1 MRDDSPTWVDLK
13 VKLEGDLLMHFEFRG
28 YRSDSDMTVQVN
40 HISDTLISVLQA
52 TPFIPTFV
60 VTIFQGWRVVTC
72 SWEVGGRIY
81 AISEGGIVVS
91 LDYPLCHVELRL
103 VSISSKDAFG
113 MDADR
118 IEFRFWSAADR
129 LDVACS
135 SCSVPPSWLVVS
147 RVSGPT
153 LIQNAN
159 WCRKKFARIESPDPA
174 LQLAQLA
181 SVHAHWTAAIN
192 AESESDTGP
201 RISAVA
207 VESHPDNMHLISES
221 PLFRKDK
228 VIVSMDALALQAHDP
243 ETEQQSAVLPPIT
256 GGPAVQPASEM
267 TNTLK
272 ASTPCRW
279 SVGSSSWSAICV
291 HHRTWYG
298 SSCRF
303 VDVSRRNLGTSSAY
317 LGAEERGSDG
327 LLGHDTCWV
336 HSAGWVNAEWGRS
349 SECSL
354 WLLGHCGGD
363 WWIIGWI
370 SWGFYLGG
378 ACVIWTTALISND
391 DHPLIKVQ

>member
-159 WCRKKFARIESPDPA
+159 WCRKKFARIESPGKSRPSSSA
-174 LQLAQLA
+174 G
-181 SVHAHWTAAIN
+181 SVGVSSRSLDCSDQCRERVRHWT
-192 AESESDTGP
+192 THFCCGCG
-201 RISAVA
+201 
-207 VESHPDNMHLISES
+207 
-221 PLFRKDK
+221 K
-228 VIVSMDALALQAHDP
+228 
-243 ETEQQSAVLPPIT
+243 PP
-256 GGPAVQPASEM
+256 
-267 TNTLK
+267 
-272 ASTPCRW
+272 
-279 SVGSSSWSAICV
+279 
-291 HHRTWYG
+291 
-298 SSCRF
+298 
-303 VDVSRRNLGTSSAY
+303 
-317 LGAEERGSDG
+317 
-327 LLGHDTCWV
+327 
-336 HSAGWVNAEWGRS
+336 
-349 SECSL
+349 
-354 WLLGHCGGD
+354 
-363 WWIIGWI
+363 
-370 SWGFYLGG
+370 
-378 ACVIWTTALISND
+378 
-391 DHPLIKVQ
+391 